1 MIKNFRCKESEKL
14 FQRHKG
20 SRFPDEIQKIA
31 RRKLLLLDAASDVN
45 DLRIPPGNRLEKL
58 IGDRNGYY
66 SIRINDRWRICF
78 QWKNGDVYEVEITD
92 HYK

>member
-45 DLRIPPGNRLEKL
+45 DLRIPPR
-58 IGDRNGYY
+58 
-66 SIRINDRWRICF
+66 
-78 QWKNGDVYEVEITD
+78 
-92 HYK
+92 